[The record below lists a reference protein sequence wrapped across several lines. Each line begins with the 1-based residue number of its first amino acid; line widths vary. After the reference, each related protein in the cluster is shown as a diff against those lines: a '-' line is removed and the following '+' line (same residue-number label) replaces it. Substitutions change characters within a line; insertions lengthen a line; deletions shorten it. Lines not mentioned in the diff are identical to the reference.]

1 MNKDKP
7 AIGILINAL
16 NLGGAEK
23 QSLLQAKLMAGEF
36 EVYYLVQRKMP
47 RLTQHL
53 DFIATEKINYIQL
66 SGGLVSRSIQLISI
80 LKRKNIKVLFSYL
93 TLDNVLASMVA
104 PFVHIKYV
112 GGIRNSYLPR
122 TKFFFNRIAHKYFL
136 DYTIFNN
143 YEGRNLFLKRGYVSS
158 KCLVIHNCI
167 DFIQPDMIR
176 PERNTV
182 KILSVGRFTIQKDY
196 LTALKAVLRLRKN
209 YPEKNIE
216 FTIVGDGELDQQIQT
231 WIRDLELDDVKVVRL
246 PENIHEY
253 YKDADIYLLSS
264 LFEGLPNSVMEA
276 LNYCLP
282 VVSTDVSDVSYLV
295 KDGINGYLAATGDY
309 EMLAEKLGILVSD
322 RAKRIEF
329 GVNGHQLLINNFSP
343 EKYRETYNRFTHQ
356 ILDSLSFAPGYAGR
370 PESNES

>member
-1 MNKDKP
+1 MNKNKP

-23 QSLLQAKLMAGEF
+23 QSLLQAKLMAQEF
-36 EVYYLVQRKMP
+36 EVYYFVQRKMP
-47 RLTQHL
+47 RLLQHL
-53 DFIATEKINYIQL
+53 DFIAKEKINYVQL

-93 TLDNVLASMVA
+93 TLDNILASMVA

-122 TKFFFNRIAHKYFL
+122 AKFIFNRIAHKYFL
-136 DYTIFNN
+136 HYTIFNN
-143 YEGRNLFLKRGYVSS
+143 YEGKDNFLKRGYVSS

-167 DFIQPDMIR
+167 DFVQPVITR
-176 PERNTV
+176 PEREIV
-182 KILSVGRFTIQKDY
+182 KILSVGRFTFQKDY
-196 LTALKAVLRLRKN
+196 LTALKAILLLRKN
-209 YPEKNIE
+209 CPEKKIE
-216 FTIVGDGELDQQIQT
+216 FTIIGDGELDQQIQN
-231 WIRDLELDDVKVVRL
+231 WIKDMELDHVNVVRL
-246 PENIHEY
+246 PENIQEY
-253 YKDADIYLLSS
+253 YLDADIYLLSS

-282 VVSTDVSDVSYLV
+282 VVSTNVSDVSYLV
-295 KDGINGYLAATGDY
+295 KDGSNGYLAAAGDY
-309 EMLAEKLGILVSD
+309 KMLAGKLGILVNN
-322 RAKRIEF
+322 RAKRNEF
-329 GVNGHQLLINNFSP
+329 GLNGHQLLINNFSP

-356 ILDSLSFAPGYAGR
+356 ILDSLSFAPGYAVT